1 MTDLDA
7 VRARLAAARGA
18 QYWRT
23 LEEVADSE
31 AFAELVAREMP
42 AATALWLDPMQR
54 RSFLKLMAAAFALG
68 GIGGC
73 TQGPSEPIVPYV
85 HAPEGM
91 VPGRPVYFAT
101 AMPTPGGLGLGLLVE
116 SHLGRPIKVEGN
128 TRHPASLGA
137 TDAQAQAS
145 VLTLYDPD
153 RLQAVTFGGAIRT
166 WADFLAACRAA
177 LAVQRGR
184 RGAGLRILTET
195 VTSPTLGAQL
205 RAVLE
210 QYPEAH
216 WHQWEPTSTD
226 AVRAGALAAFGDDV
240 RPLYRFADADVVVA
254 LDADFL
260 GCGPAHLAHVRE
272 FAARRRPGSAMNRL
286 YVAESALTPTGA
298 KADHRLPL
306 RAADV
311 AALARALAAAAGVP
325 GATAPPGDQLPRK
338 WIEAVARDLA
348 RHRGRSLVIA
358 GETQPADV
366 QALAHLMNAALG
378 NVGKTLTYAPP
389 VEVRSEDQL
398 ASLRALVD
406 DMAAERV
413 EMLLILGGDPAFNA
427 PVDLPFADAMA
438 KVPLRIHLSLY
449 ANDTAA
455 RAHWVVPAAH
465 YLESWSDVRA
475 FDGTVT
481 IVQPLIAPLYD
492 GKSAHELLAVA
503 ADGPTRAGYDIV
515 RGRWQTERRVA
526 DFDDQWRSWLEAG
539 VVPGTAVTTRYVL
552 PRRAPAAP
560 PGTQASG
567 LEVVFRP
574 DPMVHDG
581 RFAANAWLQE
591 LPRPLSRLTWDNAVQ
606 VAPATAARL
615 GVHTEDVVEL
625 AFAGRTV
632 QAPVLVAPG
641 QAEGSLTVH
650 FGYGGRGPFQHEGFN
665 AYAIRT
671 ADALWSGIGVAV
683 HPTGTRR
690 TLARTQ
696 HHQRMEGRDIVR
708 AYPID
713 RYRAGAAREPETTA
727 ESLYP
732 DWEYAG
738 YRWGMAID
746 LSTCVGCNACVAA
759 CQAENNIPV
768 VGRKEVLRGRE
779 MHWIRIDTYFTGDP
793 ATPDAYFM
801 PVPCMHCENA
811 PCEVVCPVEA
821 TVHGAEG
828 LNEMVY
834 NRCVGTRYCS
844 NNCPYKVRRF
854 NFFEYSRWNSESLK
868 LLYNPDVTVRSR
880 GVMEKC
886 TYCVQRIVQTRIAA
900 EKENRRIA
908 DGEVVT
914 ACQQAC
920 PAEAIVFGDLND
932 PASRVRVLKA
942 EERNYALLAELNT
955 HPRTTYLAAVSNP
968 NPELA

>member
-128 TRHPASLGA
+128 ARHPASLGA

-366 QALAHLMNAALG
+366 QALAHLINAALG

-539 VVPGTAVTTRYVL
+539 VVPGTAATTRYVL
-552 PRRAPAAP
+552 PRRAPAVPPATPAP
-560 PGTQASG
+560 G

-581 RFAANAWLQE
+581 RYAANAWLQE

-650 FGYGGRGPFQHEGFN
+650 FGYGGRGPFQHEGF
-665 AYAIRT
+665 
-671 ADALWSGIGVAV
+671 
-683 HPTGTRR
+683 
-690 TLARTQ
+690 
-696 HHQRMEGRDIVR
+696 
-708 AYPID
+708 
-713 RYRAGAAREPETTA
+713 
-727 ESLYP
+727 
-732 DWEYAG
+732 
-738 YRWGMAID
+738 
-746 LSTCVGCNACVAA
+746 
-759 CQAENNIPV
+759 
-768 VGRKEVLRGRE
+768 
-779 MHWIRIDTYFTGDP
+779 
-793 ATPDAYFM
+793 
-801 PVPCMHCENA
+801 
-811 PCEVVCPVEA
+811 
-821 TVHGAEG
+821 
-828 LNEMVY
+828 
-834 NRCVGTRYCS
+834 
-844 NNCPYKVRRF
+844 
-854 NFFEYSRWNSESLK
+854 
-868 LLYNPDVTVRSR
+868 
-880 GVMEKC
+880 
-886 TYCVQRIVQTRIAA
+886 
-900 EKENRRIA
+900 
-908 DGEVVT
+908 
-914 ACQQAC
+914 
-920 PAEAIVFGDLND
+920 
-932 PASRVRVLKA
+932 
-942 EERNYALLAELNT
+942 
-955 HPRTTYLAAVSNP
+955 
-968 NPELA
+968 

>member
-128 TRHPASLGA
+128 ARHPASLGA

-210 QYPEAH
+210 QYPEAR

-226 AVRAGALAAFGDDV
+226 AVRAGALAAFGEDV

-366 QALAHLMNAALG
+366 QALAHLINAALG

-539 VVPGTAVTTRYVL
+539 VVPGTAATTRYVL

-581 RFAANAWLQE
+581 RFATNAWLQE

-650 FGYGGRGPFQHEGFN
+650 FGYGGRGPFHHEGFN